1 MAVWIDGLSAS
12 ALPRET
18 PVLSQ
23 RNIQFSSQLMVVVIG
38 QTVDMPNEDDV
49 AHNVYSSSSAKP
61 FNLGIYP
68 KGGTR
73 HVTFD
78 RVGTVDVRCSIHRRM
93 TARIVVVPNSYYAL
107 TAIGSRYQITNV
119 PRVITACTPG
129 RRASRSSSSGSRS
142 PRTGISSSASL
153 WREHNEKR
161 GRDGSSSFAGVTS
174 RAKGPAGLRDGRTGI
189 CRPVSFSDS
198 PAPEPVGITIQ
209 MLDQM
214 VGLPGDLGP
223 LPPVPV
229 SADNPQDEAKIDLG
243 RKLFFDPV
251 SRGTGSRA
259 VPPVTTRGRAFLMGG
274 RARWALGEG
283 NWPAVLPVF

>member
-1 MAVWIDGLSAS
+1 MRFRGQLSGRRRRALCSIAAAILVGIAGPAGAGSIKGLVTIEALAAKGSSELQTPVPMAVWIDGLSAS

-23 RNIQFSSQLMVVVIG
+23 RNVQFSSQLMVVVAG

-49 AHNVYSSSSAKP
+49 AHNVYSSSPAKP

-119 PRVITACTPG
+119 P
-129 RRASRSSSSGSRS
+129 
-142 PRTGISSSASL
+142 
-153 WREHNEKR
+153 
-161 GRDGSSSFAGVTS
+161 AGDY
-174 RAKGPAGLRDGRTGI
+174 RLHAWAQG
-189 CRPVSFSDS
+189 F
-198 PAPEPVGITIQ
+198 PELEQWIKVPEN
-209 MLDQM
+209 
-214 VGLPGDLGP
+214 GDL
-223 LPPVPV
+223 
-229 SADNPQDEAKIDLG
+229 ILG
-243 RKLFFDPV
+243 L
-251 SRGTGSRA
+251 SLARA
-259 VPPVTTRGRAFLMGG
+259 Q
-274 RARWALGEG
+274 
-283 NWPAVLPVF
+283 

>member
-12 ALPRET
+12 ALPRER

-23 RNIQFSSQLMVVVIG
+23 RNIQFSSPLIVVVAG

-49 AHNVYSSSSAKP
+49 AHNVYSSSPAKP

-119 PRVITACTPG
+119 P
-129 RRASRSSSSGSRS
+129 
-142 PRTGISSSASL
+142 
-153 WREHNEKR
+153 
-161 GRDGSSSFAGVTS
+161 AGDY
-174 RAKGPAGLRDGRTGI
+174 RLHAWAQG
-189 CRPVSFSDS
+189 F
-198 PAPEPVGITIQ
+198 PELEQWIKVPEN
-209 MLDQM
+209 
-214 VGLPGDLGP
+214 GDL
-223 LPPVPV
+223 
-229 SADNPQDEAKIDLG
+229 ILG
-243 RKLFFDPV
+243 L
-251 SRGTGSRA
+251 SLARA
-259 VPPVTTRGRAFLMGG
+259 Q
-274 RARWALGEG
+274 
-283 NWPAVLPVF
+283 